1 MAIKYR
7 TGLNPAQ
14 VLENRGKYGQ
24 NILTQT
30 QKQSVFSR
38 FFKKFTD
45 PLIIILIVAC
55 VLSFTIAIYEHS
67 ALNEPLSVFAEPLG
81 ILIAII
87 LATTLSF
94 IFEIKADKEFSILNK
109 VNDDELV
116 IVIREGRETKVQK
129 KDVVVGDLV
138 VITNGD
144 EVPADGL
151 LLESTLL
158 TVDESSL
165 TGEPISRKTII
176 EADFDKEAT
185 YPSNQVYRGTKVMEG
200 HGLVEVQQV
209 GDATECGKV
218 FKAAQIDTGVKTPL
232 NEQLDRLGKWISRIS
247 YFLAS
252 FIFIGRV
259 VIYLLSFGGASLEWL
274 SFSAYLLQSL
284 MIAVT
289 LVVVAVPEGLPMAVT
304 LSLAYSMQRM
314 LKTNNLVRTMHAC
327 ETMGAATVICTDKTG
342 TLTQNIMT
350 VADIWSPFLGAELD
364 SELLYQSMAVNSTA
378 SLNGNDSLGN
388 PTEAAFL
395 RWLADRGV
403 DYTILRSQADIIEE
417 LPFSTE
423 NKYMAMVVKSSE
435 NRNLLLVKGAPEIIF
450 AQCSL
455 SDNEMEATTA
465 QAMLYQSKAMRTL
478 AFGYKYLDNNE
489 ISIINGQLAVED
501 INLLCLAAISD
512 PIRSDVPQSV
522 NECVNAG
529 IKVMIVTGDTSDT
542 AIEIGRQIGIW
553 LDSDGEDNIITGK
566 QFAKLSNIQMMDRL
580 GSLKI
585 ISRARPSD
593 KERLVKA
600 LQSSGEI
607 VAVTGDGTNDAPALN
622 AAHVGLSMGD
632 GTAVAKEASDITILD
647 NSFASIGRAVMW
659 GRTLYQNIQRFILF
673 QMTVNVSACLIVL
686 FGAFIGIQSPL
697 TVTQMLWINLIMD
710 TFAAMALSSLPPD
723 KRVMNDLPRNRNE
736 FIINKQMIGQ
746 IIVVGGIF
754 CVFMIGFAW
763 LLEHTNITAN
773 MRLSQIT
780 ITDYNG
786 LSGYEQSIFFTT
798 FVFLQFWNL
807 FNAKVF
813 ATNKSTWH
821 LKDCGSF
828 ILILLFILVGQ
839 LVIVYIGGEF
849 FNVEPLSVKDLLI
862 IFLST
867 SLVMVIG
874 EILRFFRK

>member
-304 LSLAYSMQRM
+304 
-314 LKTNNLVRTMHAC
+314 
-327 ETMGAATVICTDKTG
+327 
-342 TLTQNIMT
+342 
-350 VADIWSPFLGAELD
+350 
-364 SELLYQSMAVNSTA
+364 
-378 SLNGNDSLGN
+378 
-388 PTEAAFL
+388 
-395 RWLADRGV
+395 
-403 DYTILRSQADIIEE
+403 
-417 LPFSTE
+417 
-423 NKYMAMVVKSSE
+423 
-435 NRNLLLVKGAPEIIF
+435 
-450 AQCSL
+450 
-455 SDNEMEATTA
+455 
-465 QAMLYQSKAMRTL
+465 
-478 AFGYKYLDNNE
+478 
-489 ISIINGQLAVED
+489 
-501 INLLCLAAISD
+501 
-512 PIRSDVPQSV
+512 
-522 NECVNAG
+522 
-529 IKVMIVTGDTSDT
+529 
-542 AIEIGRQIGIW
+542 
-553 LDSDGEDNIITGK
+553 
-566 QFAKLSNIQMMDRL
+566 
-580 GSLKI
+580 
-585 ISRARPSD
+585 
-593 KERLVKA
+593 
-600 LQSSGEI
+600 
-607 VAVTGDGTNDAPALN
+607 
-622 AAHVGLSMGD
+622 
-632 GTAVAKEASDITILD
+632 
-647 NSFASIGRAVMW
+647 
-659 GRTLYQNIQRFILF
+659 
-673 QMTVNVSACLIVL
+673 
-686 FGAFIGIQSPL
+686 
-697 TVTQMLWINLIMD
+697 
-710 TFAAMALSSLPPD
+710 
-723 KRVMNDLPRNRNE
+723 
-736 FIINKQMIGQ
+736 
-746 IIVVGGIF
+746 
-754 CVFMIGFAW
+754 
-763 LLEHTNITAN
+763 
-773 MRLSQIT
+773 
-780 ITDYNG
+780 
-786 LSGYEQSIFFTT
+786 
-798 FVFLQFWNL
+798 
-807 FNAKVF
+807 
-813 ATNKSTWH
+813 
-821 LKDCGSF
+821 
-828 ILILLFILVGQ
+828 
-839 LVIVYIGGEF
+839 
-849 FNVEPLSVKDLLI
+849 
-862 IFLST
+862 
-867 SLVMVIG
+867 
-874 EILRFFRK
+874 

>member
-200 HGLVEVQQV
+200 HVLVEVQQV

-395 RWLADRGV
+395 RWL
-403 DYTILRSQADIIEE
+403 
-417 LPFSTE
+417 
-423 NKYMAMVVKSSE
+423 
-435 NRNLLLVKGAPEIIF
+435 
-450 AQCSL
+450 
-455 SDNEMEATTA
+455 
-465 QAMLYQSKAMRTL
+465 
-478 AFGYKYLDNNE
+478 
-489 ISIINGQLAVED
+489 
-501 INLLCLAAISD
+501 
-512 PIRSDVPQSV
+512 
-522 NECVNAG
+522 
-529 IKVMIVTGDTSDT
+529 
-542 AIEIGRQIGIW
+542 QIGGGDYHFI
-553 LDSDGEDNIITGK
+553 
-566 QFAKLSNIQMMDRL
+566 KL
-580 GSLKI
+580 
-585 ISRARPSD
+585 
-593 KERLVKA
+593 
-600 LQSSGEI
+600 
-607 VAVTGDGTNDAPALN
+607 
-622 AAHVGLSMGD
+622 
-632 GTAVAKEASDITILD
+632 
-647 NSFASIGRAVMW
+647 
-659 GRTLYQNIQRFILF
+659 
-673 QMTVNVSACLIVL
+673 
-686 FGAFIGIQSPL
+686 
-697 TVTQMLWINLIMD
+697 
-710 TFAAMALSSLPPD
+710 
-723 KRVMNDLPRNRNE
+723 
-736 FIINKQMIGQ
+736 
-746 IIVVGGIF
+746 IF
-754 CVFMIGFAW
+754 
-763 LLEHTNITAN
+763 
-773 MRLSQIT
+773 
-780 ITDYNG
+780 
-786 LSGYEQSIFFTT
+786 
-798 FVFLQFWNL
+798 
-807 FNAKVF
+807 
-813 ATNKSTWH
+813 
-821 LKDCGSF
+821 
-828 ILILLFILVGQ
+828 
-839 LVIVYIGGEF
+839 
-849 FNVEPLSVKDLLI
+849 
-862 IFLST
+862 
-867 SLVMVIG
+867 
-874 EILRFFRK
+874 